1 LNDINF
7 FLSEHYENDLI
18 KKISYKSLNYVVHGI
33 FLTKINS
40 DKNFKSIYNN
50 FSRTELN
57 KIYNYKN
64 KINYKQIKDYNKISD
79 SRLFNNC
86 SSSALFALNRL
97 FFFHNF
103 SSIDLIFFIKK
114 NYTDL
119 QNANVKFFVGENYR
133 LTEVFTILFWFIILK
148 KVSKKFEVVW
158 LGRNKIEYY
167 KNNYDIFLNEKIFT
181 KVNNV
186 KIFFNHKNK
195 IKKKKNVL
203 WLEGLRDRNYWINKL
218 DPLIFLKNKM
228 HYSNSVMFS
237 SQDKIS
243 FEFKENFF
251 KIDNKINLNNILNT
265 KNPNYIVSQFYEDFV
280 LEVLKKSFKD
290 SEKKLLK
297 IINVKKIRHFYTP
310 SAPLLESIMLQNL
323 MLKHNIET
331 TLLPH
336 SFTPSHEFHPKSYK
350 IQYCKIR
357 SKNFM
362 PSAYWLSLSNK
373 KEQIVNIK
381 EKNDIIKINFFLKIR
396 NFFKKLNSFYSIRR
410 AVYQIFYFI
419 NYFYQKKIM
428 IKTEKTTDNNFL
440 VFLNVEIYEML
451 LLQDFNNLYKILS
464 RLFFFCESKNL
475 KLIIRRKPNWTNFY
489 ILKKFISNSNKFKNF
504 KNLFILNDYHSI
516 KDVCALSNF
525 VIFTQPTSAILEVI
539 KNNKPVFFLKND
551 MLKEFNEPYIK
562 INKNIVPEI
571 SFDNFDLLFNK
582 EYLIKVHRKQQI
594 FYNQQKKYC

>member
-1 LNDINF
+1 LKDINF
-7 FLSEHYENDLI
+7 FLSEHYENNLI

-33 FLTKINS
+33 FLTKIDS
-40 DKNFKSIYNN
+40 DNNFKSIYNN
-50 FSRTELN
+50 FSSAELN

-64 KINYKQIKDYNKISD
+64 KINYKQIKSYNKISD
-79 SRLFNNC
+79 NRLFNNYN
-86 SSSALFALNRL
+86 SYTLFALNRL
-97 FFFHNF
+97 FFPHFF

-114 NYTDL
+114 NYKDL
-119 QNANVKFFVGENYR
+119 RNANVKFFVGENYR
-133 LTEVFTILFWFIILK
+133 LTELFTILFWFIILK
-148 KVSKKFEVVW
+148 KASKKFEVVW
-158 LGRNKIEYY
+158 LGRKKIEYY
-167 KNNYDIFLNEKIFT
+167 ENNHDIFLNEKIFT
-181 KVNNV
+181 KENNV
-186 KIFFNHKNK
+186 NFFFNDENK
-195 IKKKKNVL
+195 IKKIKDIL

-218 DPLIFLKNKM
+218 DPLLFLKNQT
-228 HYSNSVMFS
+228 HYSNSSIFS
-237 SQDKIS
+237 LQNKIC
-243 FEFKENFF
+243 FQFKKNFF
-251 KIDNKINLNNILNT
+251 KIDNKINLHDILNT
-265 KNPNYIVSQFYEDFV
+265 KNPYYIASQFYESFI
-280 LEVLKKSFKD
+280 LEVLKKTFED

-297 IINVKKIRHFYTP
+297 IINIKKIRNFYTP
-310 SAPLLESIMLQNL
+310 AAPLLESIVLQNI
-323 MLKHNIET
+323 MIKHNIET
-331 TLLPH
+331 ILLPH
-336 SFTPSHEFHPKSYK
+336 SFTPCHDFHPKSYK
-350 IQYCKIR
+350 IQYCKIK

-381 EKNDIIKINFFLKIR
+381 EVNKKIKINFILKISNVFQR
-396 NFFKKLNSFYSIRR
+396 LNSFYSIRR
-410 AVYQIFYFI
+410 AIYQIFYFI

-428 IKTEKTTDNNFL
+428 IKTKKNIDNNFL
-440 VFLNVEIYEML
+440 VFLNIEIYEML
-451 LLQDFNNLYKILS
+451 LLQDFNNLYKVLS
-464 RLFFFCESKNL
+464 RLFFFCESKKI

-489 ILKKFISNSNKFKNF
+489 ILKKFISNSSKFKNF

-582 EYLIKVHRKQQI
+582 EYLIKVQKKQQI

>member
-1 LNDINF
+1 MKDINF

-50 FSRTELN
+50 FSSAELN

-86 SSSALFALNRL
+86 SSSTLFVLNRL

-114 NYTDL
+114 NYADL

-195 IKKKKNVL
+195 IKKIKNVL

-228 HYSNSVMFS
+228 HYTSSAMFS
-237 SQDKIS
+237 LQDKIS

-251 KIDNKINLNNILNT
+251 KIDNKINLHNILNT

-280 LEVLKKSFKD
+280 LEVLKKSFED
-290 SEKKLLK
+290 SERKLLK
-297 IINVKKIRHFYTP
+297 IINIKKIRQFYTP
-310 SAPLLESIMLQNL
+310 SAPLLESIMLQNV
-323 MLKHNIET
+323 MFKHNIET

-381 EKNDIIKINFFLKIR
+381 EKNDIIKINFFLKIG

-428 IKTEKTTDNNFL
+428 IKTGKTTDNNFL

-464 RLFFFCESKNL
+464 RLFFFCESKNA